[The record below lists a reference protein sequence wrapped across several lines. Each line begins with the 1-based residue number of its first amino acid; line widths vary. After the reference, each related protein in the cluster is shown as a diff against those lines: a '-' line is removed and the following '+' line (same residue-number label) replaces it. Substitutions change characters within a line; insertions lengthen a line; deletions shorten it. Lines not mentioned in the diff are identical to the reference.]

1 MEHEEDTHEHE
12 CCHHT
17 EHEHGHEHGAHIHC
31 ECGCHDHEH
40 HDEDEGGALKKILTA
55 AALFALA
62 LTVEHLPFFAPERI
76 AALLGLTADV
86 NSLALGIRAVYMALY
101 LAAYLTCGR
110 SVVLNAA
117 RNIKNG
123 KVFDEQFLMTVASLG
138 AVFVGEFAEAVA
150 VMLFYQV
157 GEFFQDYAVDKS
169 RDSISAL
176 MDIRPDHATIVE
188 NGERKTVRAE
198 DVAVGAIIEIKPGER
213 VPLDCLIQEGSS
225 FVDTSA
231 LTGES
236 VPRQVSGGCEI
247 MAGFVNTQGV
257 LTAQV
262 TKPYGESAV
271 TRILE
276 LTEKASDVKAKSE
289 KFITR
294 FAKVYTPIVCA
305 LALALALIP
314 PLVLQFFA
322 PPLFAQ
328 YGWSVWIY
336 RALMFLVVSC
346 PCALVISV
354 PLSFFSG
361 IGAESANGV
370 LVKGSNY
377 MEALA
382 AARIAVFDKT
392 GTLTKGTFA
401 VSSINPAEANLTEGE
416 LLAIAA
422 HAESCSNHPISLS
435 LRAAHSCPLC
445 GKISCQNVREISGQG
460 LQVDLNGE
468 TVLAGNRTLMLA
480 QKVSGFNESV
490 SSEVGTVV
498 YIAVQGSYK
507 GFIIISDEAKEDAA
521 DTVRELKKLGI
532 KQTVMLTGD
541 TKAVA
546 EKVASDVGVD
556 TVYAELLPQ
565 DKVSRVE
572 ELLASGEKVMFVGD
586 GINDSPVLARAD
598 VGVAMGALGS
608 DAAIEAADVVIMDDK
623 PSRLASAIS
632 IARATSH
639 VVWQNIIFA
648 LGVKG
653 AIMVFGAAGIVNM
666 WFAVFGDVGVCF
678 ICILNALRL
687 LRSKK

>member
-1 MEHEEDTHEHE
+1 MEHTHH
-12 CCHHT
+12 
-17 EHEHGHEHGAHIHC
+17 HEHGAHIHC
-31 ECGCHDHEH
+31 ECGCHDHHEH
-40 HDEDEGGALKKILTA
+40 EHDEDEGGALKKILSAAVLFA
-55 AALFALA
+55 AALL
-62 LTVEHLPFFAPERI
+62 VEHLPFFAPERLATLFGSAFDAATI
-76 AALLGLTADV
+76 AQGV
-86 NSLALGIRAVYMALY
+86 RAVYIVLY
-101 LAAYLTCGR
+101 LAAYLACGR
-110 SVVLNAA
+110 GVVLGAA
-117 RNIKNG
+117 RNIKSG
-123 KVFDEQFLMTVASLG
+123 EIFDEQFLMTVASLG

-150 VMLFYQV
+150 VMLFYMI

-188 NGERKTVRAE
+188 GSERKTVHAE
-198 DVAVGAIIEIKPGER
+198 DVAVGAIVEIKPGER
-213 VPLDCLIQEGSS
+213 VPLDCVIQEGTS

-236 VPRQVSGGCEI
+236 VPREVSVGCEI

-257 LTAQV
+257 LTAKV

-276 LTEKASDVKAKSE
+276 LTEKASEVKAKSE

-305 LALALALIP
+305 LAVCVALVPPVALK
-314 PLVLQFFA
+314 LFA
-322 PPLFAQ
+322 PALFAQ
-328 YGWSVWIY
+328 YGWSVWVY

-382 AARIAVFDKT
+382 SARIAVFDKT

-401 VSSINPAEANLTEGE
+401 VTSINPSESNLSEDE
-416 LLAIAA
+416 LLALAA
-422 HAESCSNHPISLS
+422 HAEGCSNHPISLS
-435 LRAAHSCPLC
+435 LRAAHSCPMC
-445 GKISCQNVREISGQG
+445 GKIPYQNVHEISGQG
-460 LQVDLNGE
+460 IQVELNGE

-480 QKVSGFNESV
+480 QKVNGFDENV

-498 YIAVQGSYK
+498 YIAVQGAYK
-507 GFIIISDEAKEDAA
+507 GFIIISDEAKEDAQE
-521 DTVRELKKLGI
+521 TIRSLKKLGI

-541 TKAVA
+541 TKATA
-546 EKVASDVGVD
+546 EKVAADLGVD
-556 TVYAELLPQ
+556 TVFAELLPQ

-572 ELLASGEKVMFVGD
+572 ELLTSGEKVLFVGD

-598 VGVAMGALGS
+598 VGIAMGALGS

-623 PSRLASAIS
+623 PSRLAIAIR
-632 IARATSH
+632 IARQTVR
-639 VVWQNIIFA
+639 VVRQNIIFA
-648 LGVKG
+648 LGVKA
-653 AIMVFGAAGIVNM
+653 AIMLLGALGIANM
-666 WFAVFGDVGVCF
+666 WVAVFGDVGVAFLCV
-678 ICILNALRL
+678 LNAMRL
-687 LRSKK
+687 LKAR